1 MIKSRSI
8 IVACLLLFCVS
19 GNAQTENLYDFDQK
33 KWHFGFA
40 LSYNQSDFYLYRS
53 NTTSFP
59 QDSLQSLYV
68 AARPGFTL
76 GVISSIN
83 FSPNFKIRFA
93 IPSLSRR
100 GILNILTLNFP
111 ILVSFGQNL

>member
-40 LSYNQSDFYLYRS
+40 LSYNQSDFY
-53 NTTSFP
+53 
-59 QDSLQSLYV
+59 
-68 AARPGFTL
+68 
-76 GVISSIN
+76 
-83 FSPNFKIRFA
+83 
-93 IPSLSRR
+93 
-100 GILNILTLNFP
+100 
-111 ILVSFGQNL
+111 

>member
-59 QDSLQSLYV
+59 
-68 AARPGFTL
+68 
-76 GVISSIN
+76 
-83 FSPNFKIRFA
+83 KIHYNHCMLPPDLDLPLA
-93 IPSLSRR
+93 
-100 GILNILTLNFP
+100 
-111 ILVSFGQNL
+111 